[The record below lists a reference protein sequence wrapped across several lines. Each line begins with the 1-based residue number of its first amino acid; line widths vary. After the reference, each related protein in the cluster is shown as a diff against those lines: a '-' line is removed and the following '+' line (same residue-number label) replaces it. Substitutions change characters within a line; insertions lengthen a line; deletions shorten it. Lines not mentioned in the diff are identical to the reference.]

1 MQLQAIMRSY
11 KGGLTK
17 GLIVMGS
24 HGTMKQIHLAP
35 VIAGAE
41 FIALVPMD
49 ARVPEEM
56 LVSSG
61 QGSLL

>member
-1 MQLQAIMRSY
+1 
-11 KGGLTK
+11 
-17 GLIVMGS
+17 MGS